1 VPVPFVLQPAEGVAL
16 FELAQTKL
24 SSGEV
29 AEGRAGT
36 DLLFLDETGLFFCS
50 AVLLGNIQVALEMF
64 SEALQVFIQV
74 YGPLHS
80 DIANCYRYAACNK

>member
-1 VPVPFVLQPAEGVAL
+1 MPVPFVLQPAEGVAL

-36 DLLFLDETGLFFCS
+36 ELLFLDEIDLFLLCCVARQHSGSTGDVLRGS
-50 AVLLGNIQVALEMF
+50 AGVHTGVWA
-64 SEALQVFIQV
+64 
-74 YGPLHS
+74 PT
-80 DIANCYRYAACNK
+80 R

>member
-36 DLLFLDETGLFFCS
+36 DLLFLDETGLFFLLCCVARQHSGSTGDVLRGS
-50 AVLLGNIQVALEMF
+50 AGIHTGVWAPTQ
-64 SEALQVFIQV
+64 
-74 YGPLHS
+74 
-80 DIANCYRYAACNK
+80 